1 MKKRQPTRAQ
11 MKAARAYDIPRDQV
25 CTVNVDKCRR
35 YLAWLR
41 HPLVR
46 LELFLDQ
53 MEARRRSDSSK
64 IME

>member
-1 MKKRQPTRAQ
+1 

>member
-1 MKKRQPTRAQ
+1 MRNRLPTRAQ
-11 MKAARAYDIPRDQV
+11 IKAARAYNIPKDQV

-35 YLAWLR
+35 YLEWLK

-53 MEARRRSDSSK
+53 MEARRRSDTGK